1 MNRAAEASPLIAQ
14 GRSAWA
20 GIRRSAVWMTLLCS
34 SIAVLLTAMKGGG
47 LGVHLIYSFSIGIC
61 CWLIINSGLHGT
73 AHLLNRLRLARGHAA
88 AIPTGFPGWG
98 WMVPIML
105 LGTTLGP
112 MAGTALADL
121 ITGNRSPSLLQLG
134 LPSTRFTIVISVL
147 ASLVSLFVLTM
158 AERLSSARAHAEA
171 AQRAAAE
178 NQLKLLESQ
187 LEPHML
193 FNTLANLRVLIAL
206 DPPKAQQM
214 LDQLIG
220 FLRAT
225 LGASRVSSHALS
237 SEFARLADYLALLKV
252 RMGERLQ
259 VQFDLPA
266 ALAAAPIPPLLLQPL
281 VENCIKHGLEPQ
293 VNGGRIAV
301 SAQQEGAQLVLR
313 VRDTG
318 GGLSAL
324 PGDGTRFGL
333 QQVRARLSTLYGS
346 AASLELA
353 TLAATAADPEG
364 GTLAT
369 VRIPLEAA

>member
-1 MNRAAEASPLIAQ
+1 MNRAAEASPFIAPA
-14 GRSAWA
+14 RSAWA
-20 GIRRSAVWMTLLCS
+20 GFRRSAIFTTVLCTG
-34 SIAVLLTAMKGGG
+34 IAVLLTVIDRSGFK
-47 LGVHLIYSFSIGIC
+47 VNLIYSFSIGLS
-61 CWLIINSGLHGT
+61 CWLIIDAARYAA
-73 AHLLNRLRLARGHAA
+73 AHLLTQLQIAKGQAVS
-88 AIPTGFPGWG
+88 IYPGFPGWR
-98 WMVPIML
+98 WMVPVML
-105 LGTTLGP
+105 LGMIFGP
-112 MAGTALADL
+112 MGGTAVADL
-121 ITGNRSPSLLQLG
+121 ITGNRSFG
-134 LPSTRFTIVISVL
+134 LKDWGSPSTRVTIVVSVL
-147 ASLVSLFVLTM
+147 ASLASLFVLTM
-158 AERLSSARAHAEA
+158 LERLSSARAQAEA

-220 FLRAT
+220 FLRGT
-225 LGASRVSSHALS
+225 LGASRVSEHPLS
-237 SEFARLADYLALLKV
+237 VEFARLADYLALLKV

-266 ALAAAPIPPLLLQPL
+266 TLADAPIPPLLLQPL
-281 VENCIKHGLEPQ
+281 VENCIKHALEPQ
-293 VNGGRIAV
+293 VHGGRIAI
-301 SAQQEGAQLVLR
+301 SAQQDGAHLVLR

-346 AASLELA
+346 AASLELSP
-353 TLAATAADPEG
+353 ADDAEG

-369 VRIPLEAA
+369 VRIPFKAP

>member
-1 MNRAAEASPLIAQ
+1 MNNPSEAMTFPEPP
-14 GRSAWA
+14 RSAWV
-20 GIRRSAVWMTLLCS
+20 GFRRSAIYMVLLCTG
-34 SIAVLLTAMKGGG
+34 IAVLLTAMARGVGM
-47 LGVHLIYSFSIGIC
+47 GVHLIYSFSIGLC
-61 CWLIINSGLHGT
+61 CWLIIDGGRHGIT
-73 AHLLNRLRLARGHAA
+73 HLLNRLKIAKGQPMLGRA
-88 AIPTGFPGWG
+88 GFPGWG
-98 WMVPIML
+98 WMIPLVL
-105 LGTTLGP
+105 LGMTLGP
-112 MAGTALADL
+112 TAGTALADL
-121 ITGNRSPSLLQLG
+121 ITGHNSPSMLHFG
-134 LPSTRFTIVISVL
+134 SPSTRFTIVISAL
-147 ASLVSLFVLTM
+147 ASMASVFVLTTL
-158 AERLSSARAHAEA
+158 ERLASARAQAEA

-220 FLRAT
+220 FLRGT

-266 ALAAAPIPPLLLQPL
+266 ELTDAAIPPLLLQPL

-301 SAQQEGAQLVLR
+301 SARQEGAQLVLR

-324 PGDGTRFGL
+324 PSDGTRFGL
-333 QQVRARLSTLYGS
+333 KQVRARLSTLYGN

-353 TLAATAADPEG
+353 TADDPEG
-364 GTLAT
+364 GALAT
-369 VRIPLEAA
+369 VRIPLKIA